1 LCLWHHAHV
10 SHLIELLPLSDDD
23 HGSVICL
30 IDDRKPLASTWLFLS
45 LEDNMSPHSP
55 IISVIVPCYNE
66 EEVLLH
72 CHSRLMR
79 VFEATPDDEFELVYV
94 NDGSSD
100 RTEEI
105 LRYLNRTFHQTRV
118 VMLSR
123 NFGHQAAV
131 TAGLRAANGQCVV
144 VIDADLQDPP
154 ELIWEMFDRWQEG
167 YDVVYG
173 VRETRAGETGFK
185 LWTAQIFYRL
195 INKLSEIEI
204 PLDSGDFRLLDRR
217 AVDAMLTMPERHR
230 LLRGMSSWIGFR
242 QFGLKYARDARFAG
256 TTKYPFRKMIN
267 LGLDGIFSFSTM
279 PLRFV
284 TGMGLVTAAMAAGG
298 IFYSLIVR
306 IFTARWVPGWATL
319 ILAVLL
325 TGGIEMFCF
334 GILGEYIGRIY
345 TEIKQRPLFVVR
357 EVLEPGV
364 RAEELK
370 RRPQTPHTVPRSDS
384 LPRTG

>member
-1 LCLWHHAHV
+1 MPFPV
-10 SHLIELLPLSDDD
+10 P
-23 HGSVICL
+23 V
-30 IDDRKPLASTWLFLS
+30 
-45 LEDNMSPHSP
+45 
-55 IISVIVPCYNE
+55 ISVVVPCYNE

-72 CHSRLMR
+72 CHSRLMQ
-79 VFEATPDDEFELVYV
+79 VFDGTREDEYELVYV

-100 RTEEI
+100 GTEEI
-105 LRYLNRTFHQTRV
+105 LRSLHRLYPHTRV

-131 TAGLRAANGQCVV
+131 TAGLCAAQGDCVV
-144 VIDADLQDPP
+144 IIDADLQDPP
-154 ELIWEMFDRWQEG
+154 ELIWQMIDRWREG
-167 YDVVYG
+167 YEVVYG
-173 VRETRAGETGFK
+173 VRETRAGESGFK
-185 LWTAQIFYRL
+185 LWSAQLFYRV
-195 INKLSEIEI
+195 INKLSDVEI
-204 PLDSGDFRLLDRR
+204 PRDSGDFRLLDRR
-217 AVDAMLTMPERHR
+217 AVDAMLAMPERHR

-267 LGLDGIFSFSTM
+267 LALDGIFSFSTV

-284 TGMGLVTAAMAAGG
+284 TALGLVTSAMAAAG
-298 IFYSLIVR
+298 ILYSLVVR
-306 IFTARWVPGWATL
+306 IFTPHWVPGWATL

-357 EVLEPGV
+357 DTLEPGF
-364 RAEELK
+364 RAEELR
-370 RRPQTPHTVPRSDS
+370 RRPLSTHTIVRGDS